1 MTHAPTYYSISNMS
15 YGKFNLVVDFGG
27 SFKFFYGLTAVS
39 VEAALADIVAAYGE
53 CVLVQ
58 HGNA

>member
-1 MTHAPTYYSISNMS
+1 MS